1 MESKIYVFIITALIV
16 GIGLGFVL
24 GTVFTN
30 QRPGSERTQLSIGD
44 VQWRIE
50 GDILTMVIPITNKG
64 TMPAAIKTISVRVDA
79 AGSAEYADKNPLGL
93 ASNSDTVTAGGGD
106 TFEWDAIHGSA
117 PSGFL
122 LPGNTYV
129 IKVTVHDGYFEKTT
143 TAPLEY

>member
-1 MESKIYVFIITALIV
+1 MESKYFVFIITALIV
-16 GIGLGFVL
+16 GIGLGFAL

-30 QRPGSERTQLSIGD
+30 QRPGSERTLLSIGD

-50 GDILTMVIPITNKG
+50 GDILTISIPITNKG
-64 TMPAAIKTISVRVDA
+64 ALPAAILTISVRVDA
-79 AGSAEYADKNPLGL
+79 AGSAEYADENPSGL
-93 ASNSDTVTAGGGD
+93 VSSSDTVTAGGGD
-106 TFEWDAIHGSA
+106 TFEWDATRGSA